1 MRVIGILGGT
11 FDPIHFGH
19 LRIGLELLQDLSLD
33 ELRFIPAYQPPHR
46 GTPTASGDQRL
57 QMLRVATSD
66 MPRCVI
72 DEREYHRQGRSYTI
86 DTLLSLRQELGNDI
100 AIALIVGS
108 DSFQSLDTWH
118 RWTELI
124 KHTHIVIACRPGW
137 QNIET
142 SAVGRQLATHFIS
155 DPSLLK
161 KKSSGYVLP
170 WNVTQLAISA
180 TAIRAMIKQNKS
192 PRFLLPDSVLDII
205 NSQQLYRS

>member
-19 LRIGLELLQDLSLD
+19 LRITLELLQDLSLD
-33 ELRFIPAYQPPHR
+33 EMRFIPACQPPHR
-46 GTPTASGDQRL
+46 GSPTASNEQRL
-57 QMLRVATSD
+57 QMLRAATNNF
-66 MPRCVI
+66 PQCVI
-72 DEREYHRQGRSYTI
+72 DEREYQRQGRSYTI
-86 DTLLSLRQELGNDI
+86 DTLLSLRQEFGNDI

-124 KHTHIVIACRPGW
+124 KHAHLIIACRPGW
-137 QNIET
+137 QNNET
-142 SAVGRQLATHFIS
+142 SSAGKQLNTHFIS
-155 DPSLLK
+155 DPSLLTQQP
-161 KKSSGYVLP
+161 SGYVLP

-180 TAIRAMIKQNKS
+180 TAIRNMLKQNKS

-205 NSQQLYRS
+205 KSQQLYRS